1 MNQYFLINLY
11 LKYIHTIFLKF
22 SALSMAGVSLIPISN
37 ILYYLKGYTRTASEA
52 EEATWSFH
60 RHAHGHN
67 QLHCFA
73 DPTVSWD
80 VAGHYKFE
88 WRKNGDTL
96 MEKNQSQ
103 QQDLI
108 EYIEELTKPPGLVLT
123 LGKIDVSTYVF
134 VHNRHQ

>member
-1 MNQYFLINLY
+1 
-11 LKYIHTIFLKF
+11 
-22 SALSMAGVSLIPISN
+22 MAGVSLIPISN
-37 ILYYLKGYTRTASEA
+37 ILLHYLKGYTRTASEA

-123 LGKIDVSTYVF
+123 LGKIDVSILMDLYIIVINKLVF
-134 VHNRHQ
+134 LFVFTSHTNYSLM

>member
-1 MNQYFLINLY
+1 
-11 LKYIHTIFLKF
+11 
-22 SALSMAGVSLIPISN
+22 MAGVSLIPISN

-88 WRKNGDTL
+88 WRKNGDTV
-96 MEKNQSQ
+96 MGEPSQ
-103 QQDLI
+103 ELI

-123 LGKIDVSTYVF
+123 LGKIEVSIKEALLF
-134 VHNRHQ
+134 SIIHRHNISLI

>member
-1 MNQYFLINLY
+1 
-11 LKYIHTIFLKF
+11 
-22 SALSMAGVSLIPISN
+22 
-37 ILYYLKGYTRTASEA
+37 
-52 EEATWSFH
+52 
-60 RHAHGHN
+60 
-67 QLHCFA
+67 
-73 DPTVSWD
+73 
-80 VAGHYKFE
+80 
-88 WRKNGDTL
+88 

>member
-1 MNQYFLINLY
+1 
-11 LKYIHTIFLKF
+11 
-22 SALSMAGVSLIPISN
+22 MAGVSLIPISN
-37 ILYYLKGYTRTASEA
+37 ILHYLKGYTRTASEA

-123 LGKIDVSTYVF
+123 LGKIDVSILMDL
-134 VHNRHQ
+134 